1 MSLYE
6 IMKSAQSQTCQY
18 YCKGNLISDS
28 PFIDKH
34 VYKATWKENRAL
46 DQKSS
51 EKFIPFI
58 REHFTVYSSDFCKN
72 CRVLAHVTVNYLV
85 ND

>member
-1 MSLYE
+1 M
-6 IMKSAQSQTCQY
+6 
-18 YCKGNLISDS
+18 
-28 PFIDKH
+28 IDKH
-34 VYKATWKENRAL
+34 VYKATWKENQAL

-51 EKFIPFI
+51 VFIPFI

-72 CRVLAHVTVNYLV
+72 CRVLAHVKINYLV

>member
-1 MSLYE
+1 M
-6 IMKSAQSQTCQY
+6 
-18 YCKGNLISDS
+18 
-28 PFIDKH
+28 DKH
-34 VYKATWKENRAL
+34 VYKAIWKENRAL

-72 CRVLAHVTVNYLV
+72 CRVLAHVMVNYLV

>member
-1 MSLYE
+1 MLSHKLVN
-6 IMKSAQSQTCQY
+6 IIVKVIRFQILPS
-18 YCKGNLISDS
+18 
-28 PFIDKH
+28 IDKH
-34 VYKATWKENRAL
+34 VYKAIWKENRAL

-58 REHFTVYSSDFCKN
+58 REHFTVNSSDFCKN
-72 CRVLAHVTVNYLV
+72 CMVLAHVTVNYLG